1 MFLTLISLFNINI
14 ALMLKNLL
22 KQRLYELFP
31 TLTVF
36 AREDTSNEL
45 NISMKCMNIPNVYI
59 LYFMFLTSISLFN
72 MNIALMLKN
81 LLKLRHYELFP
92 TLTVFAR
99 EDTSNELSISMK
111 CMNIP
116 NVYILYFMF
125 LISISL
131 FNMNIALMLKNLL
144 KLRMYELFLTLTV
157 FV

>member
-1 MFLTLISLFNINI
+1 MFSKKTCSL
-14 ALMLKNLL
+14 
-22 KQRLYELFP
+22 
-31 TLTVF
+31 
-36 AREDTSNEL
+36 S
-45 NISMKCMNIPNVYI
+45 ISMKCMNIPNVYI
-59 LYFMFLTSISLFN
+59 LYFMFLISISPVNTSIVLV
-72 MNIALMLKN
+72 LTD
-81 LLKLRHYELFP
+81 LLKLRHHELFL

-144 KLRMYELFLTLTV
+144 KLRMMSYFLL
-157 FV
+157 

>member
-1 MFLTLISLFNINI
+1 MCIFF
-14 ALMLKNLL
+14 
-22 KQRLYELFP
+22 
-31 TLTVF
+31 
-36 AREDTSNEL
+36 
-45 NISMKCMNIPNVYI
+45 I
-59 LYFMFLTSISLFN
+59 LCFSYRISLFN

-81 LLKLRHYELFP
+81 LLKLRHHELFL

-144 KLRMYELFLTLTV
+144 KLRIMSYFLL
-157 FV
+157 